1 MTRRS
6 LPLPRS
12 GDRLRTGV
20 HALIRGCTLAAVL
33 LSLPGCAS
41 AVVGGAAATGVAAY
55 QERGLEGVAKD
66 FKIQAAIMDLWFK
79 HDHTLVAKL
88 GIEVYE
94 GRVLLTGAIA
104 DEQIRADAVRLAWT
118 AAGVNEVINEV
129 QIAEAGGVANLA
141 RDSWITSQ
149 LKSKITFDKDVLAI
163 NYSIETVNGIVY
175 LIGIAQH
182 QAELNRVI
190 AHTRTIEYV
199 SKIVSHVRVK
209 DVS

>member
-1 MTRRS
+1 M
-6 LPLPRS
+6 P
-12 GDRLRTGV
+12 GMGGRLRIGV
-20 HALIRGCTLAAVL
+20 RALIRYGVLAAVL
-33 LSLPGCAS
+33 FSLPGCAS
-41 AVVGGAAATGVAAY
+41 AVVGGAAATGVAVY

-66 FKIQAAIMDLWFK
+66 LKIQAAIMDLWFK

-94 GRVLLTGAIA
+94 SRVLLTGAIA
-104 DEQIRADAVRLAWT
+104 DEKIRADAVRLAWT
-118 AAGVNEVINEV
+118 AAGVKEVINEI
-129 QIAEAGGVANLA
+129 QLTEAGGMANLA

-175 LIGIAQH
+175 LIGIAQD
-182 QAELNRVI
+182 QTELDRVI

-199 SKIVSHVRVK
+199 RKIVSHVRVK
-209 DVS
+209 GVS